1 MRIEDHDEVIDRH
14 AVKYARPI
22 SAWTAVEEVAFGGAM
37 GSNGYLAPDEA
48 GVLLAALALPG
59 PGRVLDVGTGRGWP
73 AWVLAREGGHSVF
86 GVVAADLCKVCL
98 TRNRM
103 PPPGQP
109 RHPPGV

>member
-48 GVLLAALALPG
+48 RALLAALALPG
-59 PGRVLDVGTGRGWP
+59 PGVCSTWGRVEAGLRGCS
-73 AWVLAREGGHSVF
+73 LAR
-86 GVVAADLCKVCL
+86 AAI
-98 TRNRM
+98 
-103 PPPGQP
+103 PSSGW
-109 RHPPGV
+109 